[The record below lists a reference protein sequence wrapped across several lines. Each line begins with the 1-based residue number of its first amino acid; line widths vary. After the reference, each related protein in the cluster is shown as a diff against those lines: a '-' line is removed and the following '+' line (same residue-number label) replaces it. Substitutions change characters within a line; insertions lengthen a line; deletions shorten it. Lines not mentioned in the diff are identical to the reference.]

1 MCFLSDICRYMAF
14 ELNEKVLIKVRTK
27 QFSLYGKHD
36 VTKLQHLLNEF
47 IRKFVVCGWCNMM
60 KTMLVSS

>member
-1 MCFLSDICRYMAF
+1 MAF